1 MYRLYGRIGS
11 PSAWPVPGPRE
22 GGRLVCAGTMN
33 IEDVILL
40 DVMMPGEVDRL
51 LRLGAR
57 GVITKPFDPMTLPT
71 ELRDIVSDDLR

>member
-22 GGRLVCAGTMN
+22 GGSLVCAGTMN
-33 IEDVILL
+33 IENAQRH
-40 DVMMPGEVDRL
+40 EVDRF

-71 ELRDIVSDDLR
+71 ELRDILTDDPR